1 MARRLFPKTWFLAC
15 CLLTLSVGVFAGTN
29 EGTGTNEIISDK
41 LLQAFHKTFPDA
53 QQVKWAETED
63 RYLVNFKQGDI
74 LTKVEYDKEG
84 NFVNALRYYSE
95 KNLPV
100 NILCR
105 LQKKYADKKVFGVT
119 EITSDSSV
127 EYYIK
132 LEDAENWIT
141 VKSNVDGNM
150 QVVERYK
157 KAS

>member
-1 MARRLFPKTWFLAC
+1 MVRRLFPKKFILAC
-15 CLLTLSVGVFAGTN
+15 CLITLSAGAFAAADAN
-29 EGTGTNEIISDK
+29 ISDK

-63 RYLVNFKQGDI
+63 RYMVNFKQGDI

-84 NFVNALRYYSE
+84 NFLNSLRYYSE

-105 LQKKYADKKVFGVT
+105 LQKKYTDKRVFGVT
-119 EITSDSSV
+119 EITSEANV

-141 VKSNVDGNM
+141 VKSNVDGNL

>member
-1 MARRLFPKTWFLAC
+1 MTRRLFSRTFIIAF
-15 CLLTLSVGVFAGTN
+15 CLLSLSAGVFAGTDGN
-29 EGTGTNEIISDK
+29 ISDK

-63 RYLVNFKQGDI
+63 RYMVNFKQGDV
-74 LTKVEYDKEG
+74 LTKVEYDKDG
-84 NFVNALRYYSE
+84 NFISSLRYYSE

-100 NILCR
+100 NILVR
-105 LQKKYADKKVFGVT
+105 LQKRFTDKKVFGVT
-119 EITSDSSV
+119 EVTNENSSI

-132 LEDAENWIT
+132 LEDENSWTT

-150 QVVERYK
+150 QVVEKYK

>member
-1 MARRLFPKTWFLAC
+1 MTRRLLQKSLVIAC
-15 CLLTLSVGVFAGTN
+15 CLFALVSGAFAATDLT
-29 EGTGTNEIISDK
+29 ISDK

-63 RYLVNFKQGDI
+63 KYMVNFKQGDI
-74 LTKVEYDKEG
+74 LTKVEYDKDG
-84 NFVNALRYYSE
+84 NFLNSLRYYTE

-100 NILCR
+100 NLLCR

-119 EITSDSSV
+119 ELTTDASV

-141 VKSNVDGNM
+141 VKSNV
-150 QVVERYK
+150 EI
-157 KAS
+157 

>member
-1 MARRLFPKTWFLAC
+1 MGA
-15 CLLTLSVGVFAGTN
+15 FAAPDGT
-29 EGTGTNEIISDK
+29 ISDK
-41 LLQAFHKTFPDA
+41 LLQAFNRTFPDA

-63 RYLVNFKQGDI
+63 RYMVNFKQGDI

-84 NFVNALRYYSE
+84 NFVSSLRYYSE

-119 EITSDSSV
+119 EVTTEASV
-127 EYYIK
+127 EYYVK

-141 VKSNVDGNM
+141 VKSNVDGIM
-150 QVVERYK
+150 QVVEKYK